1 MKQTDEVIR
10 DLEKCQARYKKF
22 DSLFR
27 EFQRSIEHLQLNDFP
42 LKGISLEHES
52 GSQTKLSFLGRQ
64 YKFDFS
70 MCYVDGDL
78 KGKVVFERIHED
90 EESQRLA
97 SATYDGNGDL
107 DLDPPE
113 GEDVLCLRDE
123 NSCISLALNWLRLD
137 YVP

>member
-1 MKQTDEVIR
+1 MKRTEEVIR

-22 DSLFR
+22 DALFR
-27 EFQRSIEHLQLNDFP
+27 EFQDSIEHLQSSNFP
-42 LKGISLEHES
+42 LKGISLEHDL
-52 GSQTKLSFLGRQ
+52 GSETKLSFLGRQ
-64 YKFDFS
+64 YNFDFS

-78 KGKVVFERIHED
+78 KGKVVFEKIHGDD
-90 EESQRLA
+90 ERQVLA

-113 GEDVLCLRDE
+113 GEDVLCLRDD